1 MILVTNL
8 TGEKFYLN
16 PGLIE
21 MVEMIPDTMITM
33 TNGRKLII
41 KESAQDLAMAI
52 EVYRAKIVHRSMDAL
67 DPCGV
72 IQEEQDDEEDPD
84 DAEE

>member
-8 TGEKFYLN
+8 TGEKYYLN

-21 MVEMIPDTMITM
+21 MVEMTPDTMITM
-33 TNGRKLII
+33 SNGKKHVIR
-41 KESAQDLAMAI
+41 ESAKDLALAI
-52 EVYRAKIVHRSMDAL
+52 EAYRAKIVHRSMDPL
-67 DPCGV
+67 DPCG
-72 IQEEQDDEEDPD
+72 IIEEVEEEDPD